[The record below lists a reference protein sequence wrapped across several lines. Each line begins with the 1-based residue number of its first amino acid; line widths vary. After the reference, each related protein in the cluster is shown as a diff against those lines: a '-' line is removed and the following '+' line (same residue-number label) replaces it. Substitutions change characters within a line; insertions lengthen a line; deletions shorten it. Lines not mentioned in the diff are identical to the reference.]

1 MNWYLNL
8 KNISLLN
15 MGMFTMNMLNAIE
28 IMGTIAFAIS
38 GSMVAIRKRVDL
50 FGVLLLGMTT
60 AVGGGI
66 VRDVLLGNTPPR
78 IFSSMTILLIAFT
91 SSLIVFLVAYFA
103 HEKYQRNHL
112 QVDRINNVFDAFGL
126 GLFTVTGMKVAE
138 ECGIEH
144 VVILIFFGAVTGIGG
159 GLIRDLMVN
168 EIPFVL
174 KKHIYAVASIAGGLS
189 YFMLKECAV
198 KDTVAVGIS
207 ILIVVVL
214 RILAT
219 VFRWNLPRV

>member
-1 MNWYLNL
+1 MNLI
-8 KNISLLN
+8 KSSLLN
-15 MGMFTMNMLNAIE
+15 MGMITINMLSVIE
-28 IMGTIAFAIS
+28 ILGTIAFAIS
-38 GSMVAIRKRVDL
+38 GSMVAIRKKVDL
-50 FGVLLLGMTT
+50 FGVLWLGMTT

-78 IFSSMTILLIAFT
+78 IFSSVMTLLIAFT
-91 SSLIVFLVAYFA
+91 SSLTVFLAAYFA
-103 HEKYQRNHL
+103 HEKYQRNHYA
-112 QVDRINNVFDAFGL
+112 VDRINNVFDAFGL

-138 ECGIEH
+138 EAGIEH

-174 KKHIYAVASIAGGLS
+174 KKHIYAVASIAGGLC
-189 YFMLKECAV
+189 YFVLKGCGA
-198 KDTVAVGIS
+198 KDTAAVVIS

-219 VFRWNLPRV
+219 VFRWNLPRVS